1 MAKKIPKIPSKMSW
15 IDKLLVG
22 IGAGSPVIGRDRLY
36 QSMSGATESGKA
48 AKAAQRAAL
57 IKKFGKWGMRG
68 ARLTGLMNP
77 WTAIPVGLFS
87 LAQYTAGKGLESYR
101 DETGKIGE
109 AGHAKLL
116 QNRLARE
123 ELTRANA
130 AKRGEVAWMDDPDF
144 RMWGNEGG
152 IARLL

>member
-1 MAKKIPKIPSKMSW
+1 MAKKIPKIKTPKTKMSFL
-15 IDKLLVG
+15 DKLLVG
-22 IGAGSPVIGRDRLY
+22 IGAGSPVVGRDRLY
-36 QSMSGATESGKA
+36 QSMSGTTASGSA

-68 ARLTGLMNP
+68 ARLTGLLNP
-77 WTAIPVGLFS
+77 WTAVPFGLMS
-87 LAQYTAGKGLESYR
+87 LAQYGVGKGLEPYR

-123 ELTRANA
+123 ELMTSRNRA
-130 AKRGEVAWMDDPDF
+130 RGQENVTGMF
-144 RMWGNEGG
+144 NHGG
-152 IARLL
+152 LARLL

>member
-36 QSMSGATESGKA
+36 QSMDPWTKSGSA

-57 IKKFGKWGMRG
+57 IKKYGKGAMRG

-77 WTAIPVGLFS
+77 WTAVPVGLLS
-87 LAQYTAGKGLESYR
+87 LADYMVGKGFAPYKDEGGNWTDEGR
-101 DETGKIGE
+101 DQMHQAMLDRQE
-109 AGHAKLL
+109 LL
-116 QNRLARE
+116 TSRNRARGQE
-123 ELTRANA
+123 NVQ
-130 AKRGEVAWMDDPDF
+130 GMF
-144 RMWGNEGG
+144 NEGG